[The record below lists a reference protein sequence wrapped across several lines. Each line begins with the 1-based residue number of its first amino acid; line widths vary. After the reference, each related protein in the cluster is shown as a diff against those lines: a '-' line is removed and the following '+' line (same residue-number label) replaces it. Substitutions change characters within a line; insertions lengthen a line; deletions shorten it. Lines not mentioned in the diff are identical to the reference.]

1 MVLELG
7 LECKFTARSTA
18 WDENR
23 VFLEGDKLE
32 IEVKGSRWVL
42 THLPAKPPT
51 PFCAK
56 AQIQG
61 AALWGASQ
69 VMAERL
75 TLKDGAFE
83 QSNFHDYT
91 PISAAT
97 TARPSTGSNLKKSG
111 LHSVGIGALRGSTMK
126 LLRHNGFR

>member
-91 PISAAT
+91 PI
-97 TARPSTGSNLKKSG
+97 RPQPPPG
-111 LHSVGIGALRGSTMK
+111 LQQVQI
-126 LLRHNGFR
+126 